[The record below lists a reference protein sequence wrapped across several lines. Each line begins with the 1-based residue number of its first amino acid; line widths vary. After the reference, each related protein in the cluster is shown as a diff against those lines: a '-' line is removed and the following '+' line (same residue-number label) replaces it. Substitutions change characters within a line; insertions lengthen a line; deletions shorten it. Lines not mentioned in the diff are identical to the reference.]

1 MRKLLAL
8 LCTVPAAW
16 SGHLAAQGASPPAQ
30 PKIICCNDAAG
41 RKVCSDFMPPACQG
55 RAHEERD
62 PKGFVIK
69 RNEAP
74 LTEEQLAFR
83 QAELARKEEEKKK
96 KVEEHRR
103 ALAVLAT
110 YSSEKDVDATRDRA
124 LAEVAAAIAQTKSR
138 LDEANKQKKVLDRE
152 REFYKGTAMPADF
165 KAQLRDNEKEL
176 TAQQTA
182 LSAKTRETEEIRI
195 KFAAEKKLYLQL
207 TGKGVDPSLLPPPKV
222 VTQAAPLPSN
232 APPSTPS
239 PATPA
244 GTAPTTP
251 NGKPDGKT

>member
-16 SGHLAAQGASPPAQ
+16 SGHSAAQQAASPPAQ
-30 PKIICCNDAAG
+30 PKIICCNDPAG

-62 PKGFVIK
+62 TKGFIIK

-74 LTEEQLAFR
+74 LTEEQVALR
-83 QAELARKEEEKKK
+83 QAEQARKEEEKRK

-110 YSSEKDVDATRDRA
+110 YSSEKDIDATRDRA

-152 REFYKGTAMPADF
+152 REFYKGTAMPPDF

-176 TAQQTA
+176 AAQQAA
-182 LSAKTRETEEIRI
+182 LSAKTREIEEIRL

-207 TGKGVDPSLLPPPKV
+207 TGKGADPSLLPPPKV
-222 VTQAAPLPSN
+222 VTQAAPLPST
-232 APPSTPS
+232 APPTP
-239 PATPA
+239 AAPA
-244 GTAPTTP
+244 GTAPTP
-251 NGKPDGKT
+251 SGKPEGKI